1 MLLSF
6 ADQRP
11 FATGAVQYRQHSMG
25 GDMSSSRLVLP
36 VMFGDISV
44 EAVLDTGTPW
54 VICAPQVAQA
64 VGLSDLTAMDR
75 IRLLIRGTWVQGT
88 LQSMEMTIPAYLGEP
103 LIIEVIAFVPETE
116 YAETWGTLPSFLG
129 LTGCLERFRFA
140 VDPATDT
147 FFFGPLGED

>member
-11 FATGAVQYRQHSMG
+11 FATGAVPYRQHSIG
-25 GDMSSSRLVLP
+25 GDTSSARLVLP
-36 VMFGDISV
+36 VLFGDISV

-64 VGLSDLTAMDR
+64 VGLNDLTAMDR
-75 IRLLIRGTWVQGT
+75 IKLLIRGTWVQGT
-88 LQSMEMTIPAYLGEP
+88 LQSMEMTISASLGEN
-103 LIIEVIAFVPETE
+103 LVIEVIAFVPEME
-116 YAETWGTLPSFLG
+116 YAETWGTMPSFLG

-147 FFFGPLGED
+147 LYFGSLV